1 MIATT
6 TMAIISAGVNLAG
19 ALASGHANEIKQF
32 NQIAQQKDDLDT
44 NYKQSKLELETE
56 YNQSKN
62 SLNYN
67 IGYINI
73 LRNQNANTA
82 AFSNAKNNQFM
93 YEDLS
98 QMLEEV
104 VGSQGQA
111 VQNAAMTGFRNTKD
125 TTQQKALSEVEEA
138 KLYQIERA
146 VETVKLNSAQ
156 SFAAAS
162 ENYFNATAQLEQY
175 RTNLSN
181 LEVNYKNA
189 STSLLNQYN
198 QNMAELDRA
207 RAEAD
212 YTFWE
217 VMLDIV
223 TIGVAGAGNYIQA
236 YNSDEITK
244 LNSDF
249 TKLQMKQYQTSTPK
263 KTGIIDATLASL
275 VGSK

>member
-6 TMAIISAGVNLAG
+6 TMAILSAGVNLAG

-32 NQIAQQKDDLDT
+32 NQIDQQKDDLKK
-44 NYKQSKLELETE
+44 NYDQSKLELETE

-67 IGYINI
+67 IGYTNI

-111 VQNAAMTGFRNTKD
+111 VQNASLTGFRKTG
-125 TTQQKALSEVEEA
+125 TQQESLDEVDRA
-138 KLYQIERA
+138 KQYQIERA
-146 VETVKLNSAQ
+146 VETIKLNSAQ

-162 ENYFNATAQLEQY
+162 ENYFSATAQIEQY
-175 RTNLSN
+175 KTNLAN
-181 LEVNYKNA
+181 LEENFKNA
-189 STSLLNQYN
+189 KTSLENQYE
-198 QNMAELDRA
+198 QNKAELDRA
-207 RAEAD
+207 RDEAD
-212 YTFWE
+212 YKFWE
-217 VMLDIV
+217 VMFDVV
-223 TIGVAGAGNYIQA
+223 TLGIAGAGSYIQA
-236 YNSDEITK
+236 YNSDEIAKMNTDLYK
-244 LNSDF
+244 E
-249 TKLQMKQYQTSTPK
+249 QMKQYQTKTTTKALGTNNSTRITQMAK
-263 KTGIIDATLASL
+263 
-275 VGSK
+275 

>member
-6 TMAIISAGVNLAG
+6 TMAILSAGVNLAG

-32 NQIAQQKDDLDT
+32 NQIDQQKDDLKK
-44 NYKQSKLELETE
+44 NYDQSKLELETE

-67 IGYINI
+67 IGYTNI

-111 VQNAAMTGFRNTKD
+111 VQNASLTGFRKTG
-125 TTQQKALSEVEEA
+125 TQQESLDEVDRA
-138 KLYQIERA
+138 KQYQIERA
-146 VETVKLNSAQ
+146 VETIKLNSAQ

-162 ENYFNATAQLEQY
+162 ENYFSATAQIEQY
-175 RTNLSN
+175 KTNLAN
-181 LEVNYKNA
+181 LEENFNNA
-189 STSLLNQYN
+189 KTSLKNQYE
-198 QNMAELDRA
+198 QNKAELDRA
-207 RAEAD
+207 RDEAD
-212 YTFWE
+212 YKFWE
-217 VMLDIV
+217 VMLDVV
-223 TIGVAGAGNYIQA
+223 TLGIAGAGSYIQA
-236 YNSDEITK
+236 YNSDEIAKMNTDLYK
-244 LNSDF
+244 E
-249 TKLQMKQYQTSTPK
+249 QMKQYQTKTTTKALGTNNSTRITQMAK
-263 KTGIIDATLASL
+263 
-275 VGSK
+275 

>member
-1 MIATT
+1 MIATAT
-6 TMAIISAGVNLAG
+6 WAAISAGVNLVG

-32 NQIAQQKDDLDT
+32 NQIDQQKDDLDK
-44 NYKQSKLELETE
+44 NYEQSKLELETE

-67 IGYINI
+67 IGYTNI

-111 VQNAAMTGFRNTKD
+111 VQNASLTGFRKTG
-125 TTQQKALSEVEEA
+125 TQQESLDEVDRA
-138 KLYQIERA
+138 KQYQIERA
-146 VETVKLNSAQ
+146 VETIKLNSAQ

-162 ENYFNATAQLEQY
+162 ENYFSATAQIEQY
-175 RTNLSN
+175 KTNLAN
-181 LEVNYKNA
+181 LEENFKNA
-189 STSLLNQYN
+189 KTSLENQYT
-198 QNMAELDRA
+198 QNKAELDRA
-207 RAEAD
+207 RDEAD
-212 YTFWE
+212 YKFWE
-217 VMLDIV
+217 VMLDVV
-223 TIGVAGAGNYIQA
+223 TLGVAGVGNYIQA

-244 LNSDF
+244 MNTDLY
-249 TKLQMKQYQTSTPK
+249 KEQMKQYQTKTTTKALGTNNSTRITQMAK
-263 KTGIIDATLASL
+263 
-275 VGSK
+275 